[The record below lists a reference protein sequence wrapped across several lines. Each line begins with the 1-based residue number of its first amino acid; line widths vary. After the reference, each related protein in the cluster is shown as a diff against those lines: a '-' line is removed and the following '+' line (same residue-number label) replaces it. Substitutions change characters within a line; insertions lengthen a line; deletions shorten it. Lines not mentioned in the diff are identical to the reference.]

1 MSDSN
6 PAPAPSPAT
15 GKLFGL
21 PLWLLIVLLFGVA
34 GVVAWQTGTLDPL
47 IARWREPAKPTGPV
61 NVNTASLEE
70 LRALPGVDEKI
81 AAEII
86 KERQEGPFETVEDI
100 KKVKGIGDKK
110 LEKLRPLITVQ

>member
-6 PAPAPSPAT
+6 PTPAPPPVS
-15 GKLFGL
+15 GKKFGL

-47 IARWREPAKPTGPV
+47 IAKLSKPAKPTGPV

-70 LRALPGVDEKI
+70 LRALPGVDEKL
-81 AAEII
+81 AAEMI
-86 KERQEGPFETVEDI
+86 KERPFETVDDV